1 MDGLFIQAE
10 KMSTIGSQLKKYAQT
25 TQSEGVKR

>member
-1 MDGLFIQAE
+1 MACLYKLK
-10 KMSTIGSQLKKYAQT
+10 KMPTIGSPFKKYAQT